1 MSSSLAKNFAIAFY
15 RYRMWLDEQEVP
27 LAERKD
33 LLLHTNHFL
42 AYMTFSETN
51 YRQVFQREVLLQ
63 KAKRAYRRFLRE
75 SMNMNAE
82 GADAM
87 LASVQHFCEF
97 TAMSAASSKPTAGVK
112 TPTRTKLGV
121 QKAVGQRTTARQ
133 KAGSLG
139 TL

>member
-27 LAERKD
+27 LAERKE
-33 LLLHTNHFL
+33 LLLHANHFL

-51 YRQVFQREVLLQ
+51 YRPVFQREVLLQ

-75 SMNMNAE
+75 SMNMSSE

-97 TAMSAASSKPTAGVK
+97 TAMSAASSKPIAGAK
-112 TPTRTKLGV
+112 PATRMKPGV
-121 QKAVGQRTTARQ
+121 QKPVVQKTTSRQ